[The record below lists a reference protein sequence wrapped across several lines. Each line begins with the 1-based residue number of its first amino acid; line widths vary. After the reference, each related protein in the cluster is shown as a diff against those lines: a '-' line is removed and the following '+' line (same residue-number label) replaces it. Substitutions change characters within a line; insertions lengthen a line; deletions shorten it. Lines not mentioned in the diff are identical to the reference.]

1 MLDLDPGLMIWA
13 WVTFFVLLFSL
24 YKVAWKPILSTIDK
38 REQTIKDSIDRAE
51 KAKEEAE
58 SLLEKH
64 NQLMLKAEEESQ
76 KMIKENRELA
86 NKSRQEILEQA
97 KESAD
102 KILSKAKAE
111 IEKEKDDALYSLRA
125 EVADLAIAATKK
137 IIGESMDE
145 SKQKSIVTEFI
156 QKMPKSSQN

>member
-13 WVTFFVLLFSL
+13 WVTFFVLLFFL
-24 YKVAWKPILSTIDK
+24 YKVAWKPILSTIEK
-38 REQTIKDSIDRAE
+38 RENTIQDSLDRAE

-64 NQLMLKAEEESQ
+64 NEMMQKAEEESQ
-76 KMIKENRELA
+76 KLLKENRELA
-86 NKSRQEILEQA
+86 EKSRQEILEQA
-97 KESAD
+97 KENAD
-102 KILSKAKAE
+102 KIISKAKAE
-111 IEKEKDDALYSLRA
+111 IEKEKDDALYSLRS

-137 IIGESMDE
+137 IIGESIDE
-145 SKQKSIVTEFI
+145 SKQKSIVADFI

>member
-13 WVTFFVLLFSL
+13 WVTFFVLLFVL

-38 REQTIKDSIDRAE
+38 REKTIQDSIDRAE

-64 NQLMLKAEEESQ
+64 NQLMQSAQQEAQ
-76 KMIKENRELA
+76 KMLKENRTLA
-86 NKSRQEILEQA
+86 EKSRQEILEQA
-97 KESAD
+97 KKNAGQLLD
-102 KILSKAKAE
+102 KAKSE
-111 IEKEKDDALYSLRA
+111 IEKERDEALFVLRS

-137 IIGESMDE
+137 IIGESLDE
-145 SKQKSIVTEFI
+145 SKQKSIVEEFI
-156 QKMPKSSQN
+156 QKMPESTQH